1 VIPQVKLI
9 VTSNTSKDMTFNYTE
24 PSECTVGRSIDCDIQ
39 LSVTEEKDVSRH
51 HCLFEIEPPHVWVQ
65 DLDSKNGTFVNHLR
79 IDSSP
84 DQDMYELRDG
94 DEVGVGHYVIQVQ
107 VEGAEVLDDLS
118 YLGLAEVA
126 RVS

>member
-9 VTSNTSKDMTFNYTE
+9 VTSNSSQDMTFNYTE
-24 PSECTVGRSIDCDIQ
+24 PAECTVGRAIDCDIQ

-79 IDSSP
+79 LNASP
-84 DQDMYELRDG
+84 EQDMYELRDG
-94 DEVGVGHYVIQVQ
+94 DEVGIGHYVIQVQ

-118 YLGLAEVA
+118 YLALADVA